1 MLIYY
6 SLSPPIAGDQSL
18 FGRRSLLLQLNETAA
33 LKGNVLNSPFESLE
47 PVFKGVWGNN
57 ADAISY
63 FYAGTGALKTDF
75 TRTGK
80 RTNKGALM
88 DGVNSCIRYVM
99 NNFMD
104 GYRQDV
110 VDLLLGKYTVSRS
123 KSSPLRQEREDS
135 ESLES
140 VLAKLMGVVVL
151 FFLVETFRSSGQTF
165 VLERLLKAVFW
176 TLLICVAIFSLL
188 LKKGNALG
196 KKLVQLPSL
205 RPQDGCMTS
214 WKN

>member
-1 MLIYY
+1 M
-6 SLSPPIAGDQSL
+6 
-18 FGRRSLLLQLNETAA
+18 LLQLNEVAA
-33 LKGNVLNSPFESLE
+33 LKGNVLNSPFETLE

-57 ADAISY
+57 ADAISF

-80 RTNKGALM
+80 RTTKGAVM
-88 DGVNSCIRYVM
+88 DGVNSCIRYVT
-99 NNFMD
+99 NNFLD

-123 KSSPLRQEREDS
+123 KSSPFRHERGAS

-140 VLAKLMGVVVL
+140 VLAKLLGVVIF
-151 FFLVETFRSSGQTF
+151 FFLVETVRSPSGQTF
-165 VLERLLKAVFW
+165 MLERLLKALVW
-176 TLLICVAIFSLL
+176 TFLLCAGVFSLL

-196 KKLVQLPSL
+196 QKLVQLPSF

>member
-1 MLIYY
+1 M
-6 SLSPPIAGDQSL
+6 
-18 FGRRSLLLQLNETAA
+18 LLQLNEIAA
-33 LKGNVLNSPFESLE
+33 LKGNVLNSPFETLE

-57 ADAISY
+57 ADAISF

-80 RTNKGALM
+80 RTKKGALT
-88 DGVNSCIRYVM
+88 DGYNSCIRYVM

-110 VDLLLGKYTVSRS
+110 IDLLLGNFTVSRS
-123 KSSPLRQEREDS
+123 KSSPFRQGRDES
-135 ESLES
+135 ETLES
-140 VLAKLMGVVVL
+140 ILAKLMGVVMA
-151 FFLVETFRSSGQTF
+151 FFLLETFRSSGQTF

-176 TLLICVAIFSLL
+176 TFLICSGVFGLL

-196 KKLVQLPSL
+196 QKLVRLPQF
-205 RPQDGCMTS
+205 RPQDGCMTA
-214 WKN
+214 WKS

>member
-1 MLIYY
+1 MALVIT
-6 SLSPPIAGDQSL
+6 AEQSL
-18 FGRRSLLLQLNETAA
+18 FGRRSLLLQINEIAA

-47 PVFKGVWGNN
+47 PTFKGVWGNN
-57 ADAISY
+57 ADAISF

-80 RTNKGALM
+80 RTKQGALM
-88 DGVNSCIRYVM
+88 DGYNSCIRYVM

-123 KSSPLRQEREDS
+123 KSSPFRQEREQS

-151 FFLVETFRSSGQTF
+151 FFLIETFRSSGQTF
-165 VLERLLKAVFW
+165 VIERLIKAIFW
-176 TLLICVAIFSLL
+176 TLLICVAVFSLL

-196 KKLVQLPSL
+196 QKLVQLPSF

>member
-1 MLIYY
+1 M
-6 SLSPPIAGDQSL
+6 
-18 FGRRSLLLQLNETAA
+18 
-33 LKGNVLNSPFESLE
+33 LNSPFESLE
-47 PVFKGVWGNN
+47 PTFKGVWGNN
-57 ADAISY
+57 ANAISF

-80 RTNKGALM
+80 RTKQGALM
-88 DGVNSCIRYVM
+88 DGYNSCIRYVT

-123 KSSPLRQEREDS
+123 KSSPFRQEREQS

-151 FFLVETFRSSGQTF
+151 FFLIETFRSSGQTF
-165 VLERLLKAVFW
+165 AFERLIKAVFW
-176 TLLICVAIFSLL
+176 TFLVCLAVFSLL

-196 KKLVQLPSL
+196 QKLVQLPSF